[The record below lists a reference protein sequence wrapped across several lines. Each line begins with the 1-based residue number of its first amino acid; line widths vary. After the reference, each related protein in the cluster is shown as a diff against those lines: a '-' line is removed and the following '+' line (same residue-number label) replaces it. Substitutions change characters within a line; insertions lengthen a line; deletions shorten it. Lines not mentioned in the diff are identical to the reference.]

1 MNPNPA
7 SVITPFIVFST
18 IFGLSFLSS
27 QILFAQP
34 TENKTSATLDI
45 TKLTGD
51 EKIEV
56 TGSFGPEELGTFGAH
71 QLDSKPVIKID
82 GKILNYELANPSSVG
97 YISISPDGT
106 ILYNQE
112 IKVPVG
118 NDTSKIITLYYIET
132 SNTIQEKPDKTIY
145 TSDNESYTNDP
156 HSISID
162 DVTMKNVVEYIE
174 VDNQNSSGLFKFVN

>member
-1 MNPNPA
+1 MHSNRTKFIIF
-7 SVITPFIVFST
+7 SIVFST

-34 TENKTSATLDI
+34 AENKISDTLDI

-51 EKIEV
+51 ERIEV
-56 TGSFGPEELGTFGAH
+56 TGSFGPDEQYALDAH

-82 GKILNYELANPSSVG
+82 GKILNYDLANPSSIG
-97 YISISPDGT
+97 YISIHPDGT

-112 IKVPVG
+112 IKVPVS
-118 NDTSKIITLYYIET
+118 NDTSKIINVYYIES

-145 TSDNESYTNDP
+145 TSDNESFANDP
-156 HSISID
+156 HTISID
-162 DVTMKNVVEYIE
+162 DVTMKDVVEYVE
-174 VDNQNSSGLFKFVN
+174 VNNQNSSGLFKFVN